1 MNFISEHSRG
11 YIDEIAIGN
20 ALPEG
25 LAGRRFEAVPEIVGA
40 PTGKLWYHG
49 NIEDS
54 AAEQR
59 LKSAAERD
67 GNYLVYDLYT
77 RAGPVHGNYV
87 LLVYCGKNLHR
98 WKISR
103 KQDGR
108 YILGE
113 LDETA
118 GMVESYASV
127 RELIRAHRGLTG
139 KPLLLANGRSVKLT
153 RNYIIP
159 NSVAGTPVGHNQQR

>member
-1 MNFISEHSRG
+1 MEITSYTISILELAQFT
-11 YIDEIAIGN
+11 EIM
-20 ALPEG
+20 
-25 LAGRRFEAVPEIVGA
+25 F
-40 PTGKLWYHG
+40 Y
-49 NIEDS
+49 
-54 AAEQR
+54 
-59 LKSAAERD
+59 
-67 GNYLVYDLYT
+67 LYT
-77 RAGPVHGNYV
+77 VR
-87 LLVYCGKNLHR
+87 GKNLHR

-118 GMVESYASV
+118 GMVESGYASV

-153 RNYIIP
+153 RDYIIP
-159 NSVAGTPVGHNQQR
+159 NSVAGTPVGHNQ